1 MYNQNNL
8 NNAVPGSTTEEM
20 YGYGLLDVN
29 DILATHSYDMKTMDG
44 FKDVF
49 PQYVSRLGKGI
60 ERANVLE
67 AMHSELYLESL
78 DAVDS
83 GTLNFNESQKTVHVL
98 GINRYFPA
106 SLDHSRTP
114 RGEGTL
120 IKRQYRF

>member
-1 MYNQNNL
+1 MCNQINL
-8 NNAVPGSTTEEM
+8 NSAVPGSTTEEM

-29 DILATHSYDMKTMDG
+29 DILATHSNVLKTME
-44 FKDVF
+44 DVF
-49 PQYVSRLGKGI
+49 PQYVSRLGKGN
-60 ERANVLE
+60 ERANVLD

-78 DAVDS
+78 DAVGS